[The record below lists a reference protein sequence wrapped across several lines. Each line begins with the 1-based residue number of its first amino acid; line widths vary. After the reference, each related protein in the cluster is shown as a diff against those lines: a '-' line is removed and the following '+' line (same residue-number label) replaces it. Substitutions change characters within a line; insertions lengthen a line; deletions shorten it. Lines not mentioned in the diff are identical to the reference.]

1 MPSAVYKSLTVTNTY
16 DDNVID
22 TIMLLGRV
30 ANRLNSVKK
39 EGLFLPCM
47 TGSGKDSAIRGK
59 NGKQTGVTR
68 HKTCDG
74 YLLLKRMILMQTLG
88 REKNVL

>member
-39 EGLFLPCM
+39 GGLFMLCM
-47 TGSGKDSAIRGK
+47 TGLSKESAERNT
-59 NGKQTGVTR
+59 NGIYRWCNATAN
-68 HKTCDG
+68 
-74 YLLLKRMILMQTLG
+74 L
-88 REKNVL
+88 

>member
-39 EGLFLPCM
+39 GGLFMPCM
-47 TGSGKDSAIRGK
+47 TGLSKGPVESSTNHSYKWCNETAD
-59 NGKQTGVTR
+59 
-68 HKTCDG
+68 
-74 YLLLKRMILMQTLG
+74 L
-88 REKNVL
+88 

>member
-16 DDNVID
+16 DDSVID

-39 EGLFLPCM
+39 RRLFMPCM
-47 TGSGKDSAIRGK
+47 TGLSKESAERNTNGPYRGF
-59 NGKQTGVTR
+59 NATQN
-68 HKTCDG
+68 
-74 YLLLKRMILMQTLG
+74 L
-88 REKNVL
+88 